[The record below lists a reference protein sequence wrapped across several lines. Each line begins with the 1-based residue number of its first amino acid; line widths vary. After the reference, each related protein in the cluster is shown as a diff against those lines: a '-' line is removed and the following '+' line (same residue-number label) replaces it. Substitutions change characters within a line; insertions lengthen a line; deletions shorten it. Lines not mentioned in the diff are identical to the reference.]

1 MSKMKDQRPTRL
13 EKILAWLMYVDL
25 LFIENGKFNIV
36 DINPDGVTGGTCSYK
51 EGIKSIIHYIPFNL
65 KRIWWNIKWYLR
77 KLFKKN
83 KYPF

>member
-36 DINPDGVTGGTCSYK
+36 DINPDGPTGGTCSYR